1 MKSFLIT
8 LIVFFSLSLVG
19 QKFEKNSNFKP
30 PVLKPN
36 LKLKPSNSIY
46 YKTYGAKWFNLQ
58 NDLFN
63 LSVLDPNSSSLI
75 PFPIFPD
82 STIYLGV
89 TNTGEAV
96 SAWIHGAAD
105 IINPSMTPGNWIDPW
120 GEVVIDS
127 IDILKGYQRTT
138 PSNIVDTLF
147 IDFIKSKTASSY
159 FDISQNNSYDPGEFL
174 NQSIKYD
181 QASNSLFDDEVFR
194 TDTILLTEND
204 SSTFV
209 TSTELN
215 VNDTV
220 KGGQR
225 YGVYVTFKP
234 GYTWIENND
243 TLTRYNTFYMLS
255 REQETGKYPVQYW
268 ADNSGFSSYVLP
280 QSVRYNQA
288 GNSNGFLIPTAA
300 YIDIWQYEHHYIWY
314 KLTSNELGI
323 KNINLNV
330 SDVGTYPN
338 PIARKS
344 KVSFTLGQPENVT
357 IKITDLYGKLIQ
369 TSDLG
374 YLSSGVHIKQIDLS
388 KYKNGNYILSV
399 NGSSKIITVM
409 R

>member
-36 LKLKPSNSIY
+36 FKLKPSNSIY

-105 IINPSMTPGNWIDPW
+105 IINPSMTPGNWIDAW

-147 IDFIKSKTASSY
+147 VDFIKSKTASSY

-234 GYTWIENND
+234 GYTWLENND

-268 ADNSGFSSYVLP
+268 ADDAGFSSYVLP

-288 GNSNGFLIPTAA
+288 GNTNGFLIPTAA

-330 SDVGTYPN
+330 SGVGTYPN

>member
-1 MKSFLIT
+1 MVFLVICFSIFVSSI
-8 LIVFFSLSLVG
+8 LFVIVFISTSTGLAPTDNIEFIVAT
-19 QKFEKNSNFKP
+19 NVN
-30 PVLKPN
+30 PVV
-36 LKLKPSNSIY
+36 I
-46 YKTYGAKWFNLQ
+46 T
-58 NDLFN
+58 
-63 LSVLDPNSSSLI
+63 SS
-75 PFPIFPD
+75 PFPMPLAKSAICKAVVPD
-82 STIYLGV
+82 EVATEYL
-89 TNTGEAV
+89 
-96 SAWIHGAAD
+96 
-105 IINPSMTPGNWIDPW
+105 TP
-120 GEVVIDS
+120 
-127 IDILKGYQRTT
+127 K
-138 PSNIVDTLF
+138 
-147 IDFIKSKTASSY
+147 Y

-268 ADNSGFSSYVLP
+268 ADDAGFSSYVLP

-288 GNSNGFLIPTAA
+288 GNSNGILIPTAA

-357 IKITDLYGKLIQ
+357 IKISDLYGKLIQ

-399 NGSSKIITVM
+399 NGSSKIITVV

>member
-1 MKSFLIT
+1 
-8 LIVFFSLSLVG
+8 
-19 QKFEKNSNFKP
+19 
-30 PVLKPN
+30 
-36 LKLKPSNSIY
+36 
-46 YKTYGAKWFNLQ
+46 
-58 NDLFN
+58 
-63 LSVLDPNSSSLI
+63 
-75 PFPIFPD
+75 
-82 STIYLGV
+82 
-89 TNTGEAV
+89 
-96 SAWIHGAAD
+96 
-105 IINPSMTPGNWIDPW
+105 MTPGNWIDSW

-147 IDFIKSKTASSY
+147 VDFIKSKTASSY

-234 GYTWIENND
+234 GYTWIKNND

-255 REQETGKYPVQYW
+255 REQETGKYPIQYW

-280 QSVRYNQA
+280 QSVVPHQ
-288 GNSNGFLIPTAA
+288 
-300 YIDIWQYEHHYIWY
+300 Q
-314 KLTSNELGI
+314 
-323 KNINLNV
+323 
-330 SDVGTYPN
+330 
-338 PIARKS
+338 
-344 KVSFTLGQPENVT
+344 
-357 IKITDLYGKLIQ
+357 
-369 TSDLG
+369 
-374 YLSSGVHIKQIDLS
+374 
-388 KYKNGNYILSV
+388 
-399 NGSSKIITVM
+399 
-409 R
+409 